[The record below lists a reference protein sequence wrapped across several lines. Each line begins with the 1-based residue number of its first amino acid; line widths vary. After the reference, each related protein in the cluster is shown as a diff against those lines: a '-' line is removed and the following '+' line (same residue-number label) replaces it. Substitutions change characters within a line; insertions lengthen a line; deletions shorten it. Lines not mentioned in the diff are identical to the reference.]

1 MKNLCLA
8 LLIASSSAV
17 HAQQFV
23 NASTNL
29 DSLSDEYLKVGDIHC
44 LAIYAVKDG
53 LIRPDTCYDIEFS
66 HKILTINGQVASN
79 EMSARYLDKIR
90 QLNKYRGLPDIDYYN
105 FASISGRPGVSI
117 NKPEPYVPAE
127 VSKKQEEERIY
138 ACKRLVNMLLTD
150 QLIYST
156 DEVNIL
162 YNDDGIWIN
171 NKKLSVKQ
179 ERKYTP
185 LVEPVAFHEGYNPAH
200 HNSTIRLVGYK
211 W

>member
-1 MKNLCLA
+1 MKNLFLA
-8 LLIASSSAV
+8 LLIASSSVV

-23 NASTNL
+23 NANTNL
-29 DSLSDEYLKVGDIHC
+29 DSLSDEYLKVGDDYFLVID
-44 LAIYAVKDG
+44 AVKDG
-53 LIRPDTCYDIEFS
+53 LIKPDLCYNIQFS
-66 HKILTINGQVASN
+66 HNTLTINGQVASK

-105 FASISGRPGVSI
+105 FASISGHPGVSI
-117 NKPEPYVPAE
+117 NKPEPYIPAE
-127 VSKKQEEERIY
+127 VSKKQEEKRTY
-138 ACKRLVNMLLTD
+138 ASKRLVNMLLSD
-150 QLIYST
+150 KLIYST

>member
-1 MKNLCLA
+1 MRNLLLL
-8 LLIASSSAV
+8 LLIASGTVA
-17 HAQQFV
+17 HAQQMV
-23 NASTNL
+23 NARTNL
-29 DSLSDEYLKVGDIHC
+29 DSLSDEYLKVGDVHC
-44 LAIYAVKDG
+44 LAIDAVKDR

-66 HKILTINGQVASN
+66 HNTLTINGQVASK

-105 FASISGRPGVSI
+105 FASLSGRPGISI
-117 NKPEPYVPAE
+117 NKPVPYVPAE
-127 VSKKQEEERIY
+127 VSEKREEKRIY

-150 QLIYST
+150 KIIYST

-162 YNDDGIWIN
+162 YNNDGIWIN
-171 NKKLSVKQ
+171 NRKLSVKQ

-185 LVEPVAFHEGYNPAH
+185 LVEPVAFHEGYNRAH
-200 HNSTIRLVGYK
+200 HNSSIRLTGYK